1 MDSLMTVTSVKFI
14 RCEVATS
21 GLLRI
26 DRIGAGV
33 GVVIYSP
40 ARKIG
45 VGLHIM
51 APKAKS
57 MKSTNPMVY
66 ANTAIPYALKLLEK
80 SGAAPPFSVAI
91 AGGAKMLGNE
101 KALSIGQKV
110 VDATKEAL
118 TEAGLSARLERTGG
132 TAIRSMVLDVDGGKI
147 KIT

>member
-1 MDSLMTVTSVKFI
+1 MTVTNVQFI

-21 GLLRI
+21 GLLKI

-57 MKSTNPMVY
+57 MKSTNPIMY
-66 ANTAIPYALKLLEK
+66 ANTAIPYAIELLEK
-80 SGAAPPFSVAI
+80 NSGVPPFSVAI
-91 AGGAKMLGNE
+91 AGGAKMLGSE
-101 KALSIGQKV
+101 KTLAIGQKV
-110 VDATKEAL
+110 VDAAKEAL
-118 TEAGLSARLERTGG
+118 NEAGIPAKLERTGG
-132 TAIRSMVLDVDGGKI
+132 TAIRSMILDVDGGKI
-147 KIT
+147 KIA